1 MIIKIIKKGKKGD
14 HMKKIIILLRIALTI
29 CACAIHSLYSGDY
42 ETSGYGSYYGG
53 YYKNYYDE
61 YCSDRHRDARVVM
74 IEIVVIGDMVVE
86 IMGNMKGETMMMD
99 IENNVVENYH

>member
-53 YYKNYYDE
+53 YYGNYDDE
-61 YCSDRHRDARVVM
+61 YRSDRHRDARDRDDRNR
-74 IEIVVIGDMVVE
+74 GDRDHGGRDYGKYE
-86 IMGNMKGETMMMD
+86 GR
-99 IENNVVENYH
+99 NNDDGH